1 MNSGNFLDR
10 AIAFVAPVAGA
21 KRIAARAAID
31 ALKETT
37 ALYDGAARSHRNP
50 RRYHAT
56 SANAET
62 MFALGRLRNVS
73 RDLRRNNALAANAIN
88 VIGSHVV
95 GAGIIPT
102 ISEAKPARAKDK
114 LKAMIKSHLET
125 TDIDVEG
132 RHDYYGLQ
140 RLILDT
146 VVESGEALVV
156 RMMPPARI
164 KLTARFQVRVLE
176 PDYLDALKS
185 GPTGDGNV
193 IFEGVEFDP
202 AGRRVAYW
210 LYSEH
215 PGGGVTWQ
223 LPQSRRVPASEVLH
237 IYRVDRPGQ
246 VRGVPWCAPIMVA
259 LQDLHD
265 FEDAELVR
273 QKIAACFAVFLQG
286 ASPETNLAQAT
297 SGIKSRAGNLI
308 ERLEP
313 GLIQKLPPGITAQSA
328 TPPIVTGFRDYIT
341 VKGHKIAAG
350 YGVPYELI
358 STDNSDVSFISG
370 RLGQL
375 QFNKSIDHWRWHMMI
390 PHACDGIMRWF
401 LEAATIE
408 LNADVTRT
416 AIKHTPPRRE
426 MIEPSKEIPA
436 MRDAIRSGL
445 SSLPEE
451 LRALG
456 HDPEVILDEIAQSS
470 KEIDK
475 RKLGLDSDG
484 RRPYPYRADLSGVVS
499 NDGKTE
505 DGGPKPSN

>member
-1 MNSGNFLDR
+1 MQANFIDR
-10 AIAFVAPVAGA
+10 AVAFLAPVSGA
-21 KRIAARAAID
+21 RRMAARAAMD

-37 ALYDGAARSHRNP
+37 ALYDGAARSFRNP

-62 MFALGRLRNVS
+62 LFSLGRLREVS
-73 RDLRRNNALAANAIN
+73 RDLRRNNALAANAVN

-102 ISEAKPARAKDK
+102 IDSKKER
-114 LKAMIKSHLET
+114 LKSKIKELIKSHLES

-146 VVESGEALVV
+146 VVESGEALIV
-156 RMMPPARI
+156 RMMPPAGSR
-164 KLTARFQVRVLE
+164 LSVRFQVRVLE
-176 PDYLDALKS
+176 PDYLDSLKS
-185 GPTGDGNV
+185 GPTGNGNV
-193 IFEGVEFDP
+193 VFEGIEFDP

-223 LPQSRRVPASEVLH
+223 LPQSKRVPASEVVH
-237 IYRVDRPGQ
+237 VYRVDRPGQ
-246 VRGVPWCAPIMVA
+246 ARGVPWCAPVMVQ

-273 QKIAACFAVFLQG
+273 QKVAACFAVFLQG
-286 ASPETNLAQAT
+286 ASPETNIAQQAAGAKT
-297 SGIKSRAGNLI
+297 RAGNI
-308 ERLEP
+308 VERLEP
-313 GLIQKLPPGITAQSA
+313 GLIQRLPPGVTAQSA
-328 TPPIVTGFRDYIT
+328 TPPIVAGFRDYIT

-375 QFNKSIDHWRWHMMI
+375 QFNKSIDHWRWHMLI
-390 PHACDGIMRWF
+390 PHACGGIMRWF
-401 LEAATIE
+401 LEAASIE
-408 LNADVTRT
+408 LNADVTKVG
-416 AIKHTPPRRE
+416 IKHTPPRRE
-426 MIEPSKEIPA
+426 MIEPSKEITA

-456 HDPEVILDEIAQSS
+456 HDPEVILDEIAESN
-470 KEIDK
+470 EAIDK
-475 RKLGLDSDG
+475 RKIGLDSDG
-484 RRPYPYRADLSGVVS
+484 RRPLAFKLDGG
-499 NDGKTE
+499 DGKPDNSNGVKG
-505 DGGPKPSN
+505 DGKPSN

>member
-1 MNSGNFLDR
+1 MNTTNFLDR
-10 AIAFVAPVAGA
+10 AIAFLAPVAGA
-21 KRIAARAAID
+21 RRIAARAAID

-37 ALYDGAARSHRNP
+37 ALYDGAARSFRNP
-50 RRYHAT
+50 RRYHQT

-62 MFALGRLRNVS
+62 LFSLGRLRDVS
-73 RDLRRNNALAANAIN
+73 RDLRRNNALAANAVN

-102 ISEAKPARAKDK
+102 IEGKNER
-114 LKAMIKSHLET
+114 LKAKVKALIKSHLES

-132 RHDYYGLQ
+132 RNDYYGLQ
-140 RLILDT
+140 RLIINT
-146 VVESGEALVV
+146 VVESGEALIV
-156 RMMPPARI
+156 RMMPPPHL
-164 KLTARFQVRVLE
+164 KLSVRFQVRVLE

-185 GPTGDGNV
+185 GPVGNGNV
-193 IFEGVEFDP
+193 IFEGIEFDP

-223 LPQSRRVPASEVLH
+223 LPQSKRVPASDVLH
-237 IYRVDRPGQ
+237 VYRVDRPGQ
-246 VRGVPWCAPIMVA
+246 ARGVPWCAPVMVA

-297 SGIKSRAGNLI
+297 TGHRTRSGNLV

-313 GLIQKLPPGITAQSA
+313 GLIQRLPPGVTAQSA
-328 TPPIVTGFRDYIT
+328 TPPIVAGFRDYIT

-408 LNADVTRT
+408 LNTDVTRIG
-416 AIKHTPPRRE
+416 IKHTPPRRE
-426 MIEPSKEIPA
+426 FIEPSKEIIG

-456 HDPEVILDEIAQSS
+456 HDPEVILAEIAESN

-475 RKLGLDSDG
+475 RGIGLDSDG
-484 RRPYPYRADLSGVVS
+484 RRPLAFKSDGVAPANNNEASG
-499 NDGKTE
+499 DG
-505 DGGPKPSN
+505 KPSN